1 MIVNKIAESAL
12 TTIDLEEFLPKD
24 EPVLFDLKDF
34 LFMGLIVKEKEFRES
49 VLNINP
55 EQYRNKTVLIVC
67 STEAIIP
74 MWAYMLLASQLQPV
88 VKELF
93 LGSVEEWKK
102 TKLLEAIAFINVSN
116 YKDQRVV
123 IKGCG
128 SYPVPEA
135 AYFEITKRLRPVV
148 KSIFYGEPC
157 STVPIYK
164 QPKSIV

>member
-1 MIVNKIAESAL
+1 VIVNKVAESAL
-12 TTIDLEEFLPKD
+12 ITIDLEELIPKED
-24 EPVLFDLKDF
+24 VVLFDLKDF

-49 VLNINP
+49 LINTDL
-55 EQYRNKTVLIVC
+55 EQYRNKTVLVVC

-74 MWAYMLLASQLQPV
+74 MWAFMLLAAQLQPV
-88 VKELF
+88 VKGLF

-102 TKLLEAIAFINVSN
+102 LKLLEAIANIDISN
-116 YKDQRVV
+116 YKDQRIV

-128 SYPVPEA
+128 NNPLPEA
-135 AYFEITKRLRPVV
+135 AYMEITKRLRPVA

-157 STVPIYK
+157 STVPIFK

>member
-1 MIVNKIAESAL
+1 MIVNKVAESAL
-12 TTIDLEEFLPKD
+12 ITIDLEELLPKED
-24 EPVLFDLKDF
+24 VVLFDLKDF

-49 VLNINP
+49 LINTDL
-55 EQYRNKTVLIVC
+55 EQYRNKTVLVVC

-74 MWAYMLLASQLQPV
+74 MWAFMLLAAQLQPV

-102 TKLLEAIAFINVSN
+102 LKLLEAIANIDISK
-116 YKDQRVV
+116 YKDQRIV

-128 SYPVPEA
+128 NNPLPEA
-135 AYFEITKRLRPVV
+135 AYMEITKRLRPVA

-157 STVPIYK
+157 STVPLYK
-164 QPKSIV
+164 AKPNV

>member
-1 MIVNKIAESAL
+1 MIVNKVAESAL
-12 TTIDLEEFLPKD
+12 TTIDLEELLPKE

-49 VLNINP
+49 LLNTNLG
-55 EQYRNKTVLIVC
+55 QYQNKTALVVC

-74 MWAYMLLASQLQPV
+74 MWAYMLVASHLQPV
-88 VKELF
+88 VKEMF

-102 TKLLEAIAFINVSN
+102 TKLLEAIAFLDVSK
-116 YKDQRVV
+116 YKDQRIV

-128 SYPVPEA
+128 NYPVPEA
-135 AYFEITKRLRPVV
+135 AYMEITKRLRPVA

-157 STVPIYK
+157 STVPIFK

>member
-1 MIVNKIAESAL
+1 VIVNKVAESAL
-12 TTIDLEEFLPKD
+12 LTIDLEELFPKED
-24 EPVLFDLKDF
+24 VVLFDLKDF
-34 LFMGLIVKEKEFRES
+34 LFMDLIVKEKEFRES
-49 VLNINP
+49 LLNTDL
-55 EQYRNKTVLIVC
+55 EQYRNKTVLVVC

-74 MWAYMLLASQLQPV
+74 MWAYMLLAAQLQPV

-102 TKLLEAIAFINVSN
+102 LKLLEAIANIDISK
-116 YKDQRVV
+116 YKDQRIV

-128 SYPVPEA
+128 NNPIPEA
-135 AYFEITKRLRPVV
+135 AYMEITKRLRPVA

-157 STVPIYK
+157 STVPIFK